1 VANFWFGTL
10 GVAFRSTFSQI
21 VWLQVLAVAATTLVM
36 PIAIYLFLERTVA
49 DYQVKMLG
57 EREQVLLKAM
67 TPTQGSGVALPASLT
82 EPYAQEISGFAFSVS
97 DTRGRLLISSAADR
111 GALGPIPSERTTQLF
126 RRRTDKGPY
135 VGVSTPE
142 TFRGQPIWI
151 QVEQNQD
158 NPDVVL
164 DDVLAR
170 FLPAVV
176 WLSAGVLLFLLLA
189 DIFIVRRALRPI
201 VHASDLAGAISPSR
215 IALRLPAERMPKE
228 ISPLVEAVNK
238 AFDRLEQ
245 GFRAQRDLTADVAH
259 ELRTPLTVLR
269 MRVEALAQGSTRVR
283 LLADIDVMT
292 RLVEQLLSV
301 AELETVVVAPD
312 EAADLRQAC
321 LEVVEH
327 LAPLAVQQG
336 KSVELAAAGAGVW
349 VHGRGDL
356 LFQALRNLVENAV
369 RYSPSGAVVTVE
381 VDEGGRARVLDRGPG
396 VPADLKDRLFER
408 FYQGRRKERSA
419 VREGA
424 GLGLSIVAQIA
435 EQLGGRVS
443 VEDRAGGGAV
453 FVLSLQPVHG
463 RASAA

>member
-1 VANFWFGTL
+1 VN
-10 GVAFRSTFSQI
+10 FRSTFSQI
-21 VWLQVLAVAATTLVM
+21 VWLQVLAVAATTLIM

-57 EREQVLLKAM
+57 QREQVLLKAM
-67 TPTQGSGVALPASLT
+67 MSAPEAGVTLPPSLT

-97 DTRGRLLISSAADR
+97 DAEGRLLISSAADR
-111 GALGPIPSERTTQLF
+111 GALGPLPAARRTELF
-126 RRRTDKGPY
+126 RRRTGKGAY

-142 TFRGQPIWI
+142 TFHGRPIWI

-176 WLSAGVLLFLLLA
+176 WLSAGILLFLLVA
-189 DIFIVRRALRPI
+189 DIVIVRRALKPI
-201 VHASDLAGAISPSR
+201 IGASGMAGAISPSR
-215 IALRLPAERMPKE
+215 IDLRLPVERMPKE
-228 ISPLVEAVNK
+228 ILPLVEAVNQ

-245 GFRAQRDLTADVAH
+245 GFRVQRNLTADVAH
-259 ELRTPLTVLR
+259 ELRTPLAVLR
-269 MRVEALAQGSTRVR
+269 MRAEALAEPAARAR

-292 RLVEQLLSV
+292 RLVDQLLSV
-301 AELETVVVAPD
+301 AELEMVVIAPD
-312 EAADLRQAC
+312 EAADLRQVC

-327 LAPLAVQQG
+327 LAPLAVKQG
-336 KSVELAAAGAGVW
+336 KALELTAAGASVW
-349 VHGRGDL
+349 VHGRADL
-356 LFQALRNLVENAV
+356 LFQAVRNLVENAV
-369 RYSPSGAVVTVE
+369 RYSPAGAVVTVE
-381 VDEGGRARVLDRGPG
+381 VEAAGRARVLDRGPG
-396 VPADLKDRLFER
+396 VPAELKDRLFER
-408 FYQGRRKERSA
+408 FWQGRRKERSA

-435 EQLGGRVS
+435 QQLGGRVS

-453 FVLSLQPVHG
+453 FSLALKPM
-463 RASAA
+463 RRSAAAA

>member
-1 VANFWFGTL
+1 VN
-10 GVAFRSTFSQI
+10 FRSTFSQI
-21 VWLQVLAVAATTLVM
+21 VWLQVLAVAATTLIM

-67 TPTQGSGVALPASLT
+67 TPSPGAGVALPVSLT

-97 DTRGRLLISSAADR
+97 DANGRLLISSAADR
-111 GALGPIPSERTTQLF
+111 GALGPLPAARRTELF

-142 TFRGQPIWI
+142 TFHGRPIWI

-176 WLSAGVLLFLLLA
+176 WLSAGVLLFLLVA
-189 DIFIVRRALRPI
+189 DIVIVRRALNPI
-201 VHASDLAGAISPSR
+201 IGASGMAGAISPTR
-215 IALRLPAERMPKE
+215 IDLRLPVERMPKE
-228 ISPLVEAVNK
+228 ILPLVEAVNQ

-245 GFRAQRDLTADVAH
+245 GFRIQRNLTADVAH

-269 MRVEALAQGSTRVR
+269 MRAEALPERTVR
-283 LLADIDVMT
+283 APLLADIDVMA
-292 RLVEQLLSV
+292 RLVDQLLSV
-301 AELETVVVAPD
+301 AELETVVIAPD
-312 EAADLRQAC
+312 EAADLRQVC

-327 LAPLAVQQG
+327 LAPLAVKQG
-336 KSVELAAAGAGVW
+336 KAMELAASGGAVW
-349 VHGRGDL
+349 VHGRADL
-356 LFQALRNLVENAV
+356 LFQAVRNLVENAV
-369 RYSPSGAVVTVE
+369 RYSPAGAVVTVE
-381 VDEGGRARVLDRGPG
+381 VQESGRARVLDRGPG
-396 VPADLKDRLFER
+396 VPAELKDRLFER
-408 FYQGRRKERSA
+408 FWQGRRKQRSA

-435 EQLGGRVS
+435 EQLGGQVS

-453 FVLSLQPVHG
+453 FSLVLRPAG
-463 RASAA
+463 PGAAGA

>member
-1 VANFWFGTL
+1 MN
-10 GVAFRSTFSQI
+10 FRSTFSQI
-21 VWLQVLAVAATTLVM
+21 VWFQVLAVAATTLIM

-49 DYQVKMLG
+49 DYQIKMLG
-57 EREQVLLKAM
+57 QREQVLLKAM
-67 TPTQGSGVALPASLT
+67 APSPSGGLVLPASLT

-97 DTRGRLLISSAADR
+97 DGQGRLLISSAADR
-111 GALGPIPSERTTQLF
+111 GALGPLPVARRSALF
-126 RRRTDKGPY
+126 RRKTDKGAY
-135 VGVSTPE
+135 VGVSFPE
-142 TFRGQPIWI
+142 TFHERPIWM

-176 WLSAGVLLFLLLA
+176 WLSAGVLLFLLVA
-189 DIFIVRRALRPI
+189 DIVIVRRALRPI
-201 VHASDLAGAISPSR
+201 VGASDMAGAITPSR
-215 IALRLPAERMPKE
+215 IDLRLPVERMPKE
-228 ISPLVEAVNK
+228 ILPLVVAVNQ

-269 MRVEALAQGSTRVR
+269 MRAESLAEGTVRPR

-292 RLVEQLLSV
+292 RLVDQLLSV

-312 EAADLRQAC
+312 EVADLKQVC

-336 KSVELAAAGAGVW
+336 KAIELAAAGGGVW
-349 VHGRGDL
+349 VHGRADL
-356 LFQALRNLVENAV
+356 LFQAMRNLVENAI
-369 RYSPSGAVVTVE
+369 RYSPPGAVVTVE
-381 VDEGGRARVLDRGPG
+381 VEETGRARVLDRGPG
-396 VPADLKDRLFER
+396 VPAELKDRLFER
-408 FYQGRRKERSA
+408 FWQGRRKERSA

-435 EQLGGRVS
+435 GQNGGQVS

-453 FVLSLQPVHG
+453 FVLALRPK
-463 RASAA
+463 RRSAAAA